1 MLLSPVVLDTL
12 AQGTVDYSNLD
23 IATWGSDNTAIEYET
38 KKGVRAFNFCE
49 PMRYDN
55 WRV

>member
-23 IATWGSDNTAIEYET
+23 IATRGSDNTAIEY
-38 KKGVRAFNFCE
+38 
-49 PMRYDN
+49 
-55 WRV
+55 